1 MAEKTIKNLAK
12 SSKNRPKIIVWGWF
26 WAPWGRPGG
35 VLGRLGM
42 SWGRL
47 GAFCGRSGG
56 VLEAPWGVLKGKR
69 WPTWLQLGSQNGAQI
84 DPKSKQ
90 KSINF

>member
-1 MAEKTIKNLAK
+1 MVLGALGA
-12 SSKNRPKIIVWGWF
+12 SW
-26 WAPWGRPGG
+26 G

-56 VLEAPWGVLKGKR
+56 VLEAPWGVLKGRLKSSIALHWVR
-69 WPTWLQLGSQNGAQI
+69 VSFRASKAIADVATAHGSAHE
-84 DPKSKQ
+84 
-90 KSINF
+90 